1 MARCHSQL
9 SALAGRQAFMYCFL
23 CGWPSG
29 GPRDPRTYNKLPG
42 VMEKLKMPECAFTDQ
57 PGIKCCKSD
66 FCHVDIRAERLQSP
80 GVELESAQAF
90 SQVRSYCPMK
100 LGPEDTALSRQQKK
114 GGFGKIAAPGM
125 FCTSEFVNH

>member
-1 MARCHSQL
+1 MARCQSQL

-23 CGWPSG
+23 CGWPTR

-42 VMEKLKMPECAFTDQ
+42 VMQKLKILSAFTDQ
-57 PGIKCCKSD
+57 PGIRRCKSD
-66 FCHVDIRAERLQSP
+66 FRRVDIRAERLPSP

-90 SQVRSYCPMK
+90 SQVRSYSQMK
-100 LGPEDTALSRQQKK
+100 PGPEDTALSRQQKK